1 MSEWLYECVLLVRGE
16 SACSCR
22 HVACMWMHREQILG
36 AKQVISMSG
45 NRTTITSS
53 KGKAHF
59 FSYDHC
65 FWSVNSSGE
74 PVGSCAGQELVYME
88 LAQPLLDNAFRG
100 YNTCLFAYGQTGSGK
115 SYW

>member
-1 MSEWLYECVLLVRGE
+1 M
-16 SACSCR
+16 
-22 HVACMWMHREQILG
+22 G
-36 AKQVISMSG
+36 AKQVISMSA
-45 NRTTITSS
+45 NRTTITSA

-65 FWSVNSSGE
+65 FWSVNKPSGVE
-74 PVGSCAGQELVYME
+74 GVGGHAGQQLVYSA